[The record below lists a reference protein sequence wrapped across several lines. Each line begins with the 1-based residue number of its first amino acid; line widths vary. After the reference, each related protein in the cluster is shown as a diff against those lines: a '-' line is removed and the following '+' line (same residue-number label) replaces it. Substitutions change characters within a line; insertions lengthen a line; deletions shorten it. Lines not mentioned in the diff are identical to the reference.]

1 MNRLYQCIEAKRVN
15 HSQAREAI
23 YRVLKEAKDQCL
35 SVGEIMERLSD
46 VHPKKI
52 SLNTV
57 YRHLNFFVSCKLAVM
72 LQDDFKKAYY
82 SLTGEDPL
90 IFIVCRK
97 CNGIEKC
104 VESLVKIMSELEST
118 DFITVHKK
126 CQKCS

>member
-15 HSQAREAI
+15 QSQARESI
-23 YRVLKEAKDQCL
+23 YRVLKEAEDQCL
-35 SVGEIMERLSD
+35 SVGEIMERLCN

-57 YRHLNFFVSCKLAVM
+57 YRHLNLFVSCKLAVM

-82 SLTGEDPL
+82 CLTGEDPL
-90 IFIVCRK
+90 VFIVCRK

-104 VESLVKIMSELEST
+104 VDNPVKLMSELEST
-118 DFITVHKK
+118 DFVTVHKK
-126 CQKCS
+126 CRKCR